1 MLVGGPVYSLTKP
14 MTRPWAVDG
23 VMRGALV
30 MSSPAW
36 ACAPVA
42 SVNLSKGAVEAPAM
56 SQAMTMIPV
65 LLATLKEMVR
75 SLPGVALT
83 AYQTCGLSRL
93 SPASL
98 VQALPLLS
106 LTLVIASWPVFTGAV
121 KASRFPDDGRF
132 TVDVPGQGWKVCCMF
147 WMRIPLEGAVP
158 ADATLKAMAMV
169 LKWSV
174 PDPWATVSVGL
185 MGDAEG
191 IEDRRR
197 LVVGDEV
204 EVRAHGP
211 GVALVV
217 ADEDR
222 TGRRVRV
229 GQGENQGVVC
239 QRGSCEVDDEI
250 IPDFDVAV
258 RIGGEVLYERRLRR
272 RDGLRR
278 RGAGGVGI
286 RRVAG

>member
-1 MLVGGPVYSLTKP
+1 M
-14 MTRPWAVDG
+14 
-23 VMRGALV
+23 V
-30 MSSPAW
+30 MSSPAVT
-36 ACAPVA
+36 CSPVA
-42 SVNLSKGAVEAPAM
+42 SVNLSKGAAEAPAM
-56 SQAMTMIPV
+56 SQAMTTIPV

-185 MGDAEG
+185 MGAAVVWIMYWEIEASCRFADAS
-191 IEDRRR
+191 
-197 LVVGDEV
+197 LKP
-204 EVRAHGP
+204 AP
-211 GVALVV
+211 GVTALTVL
-217 ADEDR
+217 
-222 TGRRVRV
+222 VRLPSAPEP
-229 GQGENQGVVC
+229 GMAIAC
-239 QRGSCEVDDEI
+239 W
-250 IPDFDVAV
+250 
-258 RIGGEVLYERRLRR
+258 
-272 RDGLRR
+272 
-278 RGAGGVGI
+278 
-286 RRVAG
+286 